1 MLTHVTALY
10 LLVVYT
16 AGTFFFIIDFYDF
29 FFGVPGALSIPLYA
43 GVTVLCVD
51 RLKVLAHRSSVI
63 TISGERSTSQEKKI
77 LYEFKSLYYKQLGEF
92 GEMRTKACQRGTR
105 IVRND
110 GVSTV

>member
-1 MLTHVTALY
+1 MLAHITALD
-10 LLVVYT
+10 LLMKDA

-63 TISGERSTSQEKKI
+63 TISGERETSQGEKFFLWI
-77 LYEFKSLYYKQLGEF
+77 
-92 GEMRTKACQRGTR
+92 
-105 IVRND
+105 
-110 GVSTV
+110 

>member
-1 MLTHVTALY
+1 MKDA
-10 LLVVYT
+10 

-63 TISGERSTSQEKKI
+63 TISGERETSQGEKFFLWI
-77 LYEFKSLYYKQLGEF
+77 
-92 GEMRTKACQRGTR
+92 
-105 IVRND
+105 
-110 GVSTV
+110 